1 MSDYMRGCWLIQE
14 ISDERLIKHPRAKVI
29 FTSMLY
35 MPVTARYGVVDHQ
48 KKAKFPLTCIT
59 LMMIIIVKMF
69 EYIVQKQ

>member
-35 MPVTARYGVVDHQ
+35 MPVTARYVVVDHQ
-48 KKAKFPLTCIT
+48 KKSKIPFNMYNINDDNNRKN
-59 LMMIIIVKMF
+59 V
-69 EYIVQKQ
+69 